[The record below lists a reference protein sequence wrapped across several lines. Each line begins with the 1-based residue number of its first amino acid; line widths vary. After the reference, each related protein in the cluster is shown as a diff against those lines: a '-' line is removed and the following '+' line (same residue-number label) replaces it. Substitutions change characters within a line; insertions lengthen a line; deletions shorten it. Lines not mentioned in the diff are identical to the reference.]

1 MRKKLPKYFSIATSV
16 IYTKLLQR
24 EGYRQSPTKRKD
36 SFLLIAQIETKVIE
50 RAGTEYLIHSI
61 STRLQVSNILV
72 LKNDIKCKRNE
83 GGNE

>member
-1 MRKKLPKYFSIATSV
+1 MSFTLNYFRGKDTDKVTS
-16 IYTKLLQR
+16 
-24 EGYRQSPTKRKD
+24 KRKD

-50 RAGTEYLIHSI
+50 RAGTEYLMHSV
-61 STRLQVSNILV
+61 STRLQVNNILV